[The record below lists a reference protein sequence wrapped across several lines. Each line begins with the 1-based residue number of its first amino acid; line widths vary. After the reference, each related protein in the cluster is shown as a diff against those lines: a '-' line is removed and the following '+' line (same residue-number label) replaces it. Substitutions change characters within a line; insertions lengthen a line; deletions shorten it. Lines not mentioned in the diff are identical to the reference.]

1 MLQIYLERQGYDV
14 RATYSGEEALEEIA
28 AFQPHLLIMDL
39 LMPDM
44 SGLDVV
50 IHLRAD
56 PKLSYLPVI
65 IITAQ
70 DAERQRMQSMISG
83 ADDYL
88 AKPVNHLE
96 LLVRVQALLRTK
108 TQIDRLWQENSS
120 LIGVLEARNTEL
132 EQALLEVES
141 ANMLKKNILNA
152 VSHEMGTPM
161 LQIKSAVH
169 LLVEDVVKS
178 DPVNVPAKL
187 VGQAVNRLE
196 NIIQNLTDLARSD
209 YLKEEPFLLL
219 DAINLAMRNI
229 ERSWTEKLAEG
240 RIQTSFEDDLPLIL
254 GDRRA
259 VARVLFLLIDNALK
273 FDPEEH
279 PVLVNISR
287 ADQPGM
293 IRFSVSDRGIGIPEN
308 QRERIFDEF
317 YQIDSSTTRRFGGS
331 GLGLALARLLCDQMN
346 TRIVVE
352 SKINRGSTFSFTLPE
367 SDWTPT

>member
-1 MLQIYLERQGYDV
+1 
-14 RATYSGEEALEEIA
+14 
-28 AFQPHLLIMDL
+28 
-39 LMPDM
+39 
-44 SGLDVV
+44 
-50 IHLRAD
+50 
-56 PKLSYLPVI
+56 
-65 IITAQ
+65 
-70 DAERQRMQSMISG
+70 
-83 ADDYL
+83 
-88 AKPVNHLE
+88 
-96 LLVRVQALLRTK
+96 
-108 TQIDRLWQENSS
+108 
-120 LIGVLEARNTEL
+120 VLEARNTEL
-132 EQALLEVES
+132 ERALLEVES

-169 LLVEDVVKS
+169 LLVENVVKS
-178 DPVNVPAKL
+178 DPSNAPAKL

-209 YLKEEPFLLL
+209 YLKQEPFLLL

-273 FDPEEH
+273 FDPEER
-279 PVLVNISR
+279 PVMVNISH

-293 IRFSVSDRGIGIPEN
+293 VRFSVSDKGIGIPEN

-346 TRIVVE
+346 TRIEVE